1 MVQECD
7 DKKIIIFFMNT
18 PESSELILVFIFV
31 LVLFAFARY
40 FWNLMSEAKKT
51 NRYLEAQIK
60 LLAEMAAKDGVDID
74 TVSNILAQARIN
86 KIKL

>member
-1 MVQECD
+1 
-7 DKKIIIFFMNT
+7 MNT
-18 PESSELILVFIFV
+18 PAANELIMVFLFI
-31 LVLFAFARY
+31 LILFAFARY

-60 LLAEMAAKDGVDID
+60 LLAEIAAKDGVDID
-74 TVSNILAQARIN
+74 TVSNILAQAGIN

>member
-1 MVQECD
+1 
-7 DKKIIIFFMNT
+7 MNT
-18 PESSELILVFIFV
+18 PAASELIIVFITI
-31 LVLFAFARY
+31 LILFAFARY

-60 LLAEMAAKDGVDID
+60 LLAEIAAKDGVDID
-74 TVSNILAQARIN
+74 TVSNVLAQAGIN

>member
-1 MVQECD
+1 MSTPAASEG
-7 DKKIIIFFMNT
+7 IIVFL
-18 PESSELILVFIFV
+18 SVLIL
-31 LVLFAFARY
+31 FAVCRY

-74 TVSNILAQARIN
+74 AVSNILAQAGIS